1 MENIE
6 KNLSIIRSLETDI
19 INKVSAKADKIVQE
33 TMEERQLRMKTVNVD
48 KALNTLLSDPDS
60 LNVFIRLRD
69 K

>member
-48 KALNTLLSDPDS
+48 KALNTLLSDPDI

>member
-1 MENIE
+1 MENID
-6 KNLSIIRSLETDI
+6 KNLSVIKSLETDI
-19 INKVSAKADKIVQE
+19 SNKISAGADKIVQE

-48 KALNTLLSDPDS
+48 KALNTLLSDPDI

>member
-6 KNLSIIRSLETDI
+6 KNLSIIRSLETGI
-19 INKVSAKADKIVQE
+19 RNKVSAEADKIIRE
-33 TMEERQLRMKTVNVD
+33 STEERQLRMKTVNVD
-48 KALNTLLSDPDS
+48 KAFNTLLSDPDI

>member
-6 KNLSIIRSLETDI
+6 KNLSIIRSLETGI
-19 INKVSAKADKIVQE
+19 RNKVSAEADKIVQE
-33 TMEERQLRMKTVNVD
+33 SMEERQLRMKTVD
-48 KALNTLLSDPDS
+48 ADEAFSELLKKPEI

>member
-6 KNLSIIRSLETDI
+6 KNLSVIKSLETDI
-19 INKVSAKADKIVQE
+19 SNKISAGADKIVQE

-48 KALNTLLSDPDS
+48 KALNTLLSDPDI

>member
-6 KNLSIIRSLETDI
+6 KNLSIIKSLETDI
-19 INKVSAKADKIVQE
+19 SNKISAGADKIIQE
-33 TMEERQLRMKTVNVD
+33 TMEERQLRMKTVNAD
-48 KALNTLLSDPDS
+48 KALNTLLSDPDI

>member
-33 TMEERQLRMKTVNVD
+33 TMQERQLRMKTVNVD
-48 KALNTLLSDPDS
+48 KALNTLLSDPDI